1 MALNRKQRRQQEK
14 QAKAMGLPG
23 SDETAKI
30 LEQAIL
36 LLRNDNDWEKA
47 EPLFRGVL
55 KTDPKNPQANYYI
68 GMHELENMN
77 NPNGAAN
84 YFMKAYPHMKGRHDF
99 HNNLGTAYSGSGQQN
114 NALTEFEK
122 AHKIIPDDVSII
134 TNLITTYFSAGN
146 IEKSLEFS
154 NLLLSIDPK
163 NEVAKNSIACHA
175 AMAGD
180 HDEAEGAFRKL
191 IEESPDNLEYR
202 YKLSTVL
209 RDKGNYAEALDVL
222 SKIMAE
228 DPSYAEAFL
237 GFGDVLIKQ
246 KKYVDAAPYFRAAI
260 EINPKFGQAYGQIG
274 YVNQQYFEFEEAAV
288 NYSKAI
294 ELIHNDI
301 NLVTPLRINFG
312 ICLMNI
318 GKIKEAED
326 NLREAIKSKP
336 NRGDAH
342 WNFALLNQTTG
353 NLKKGWEEAEW
364 RYDNPDFPSPVRHF
378 PQPQWDGSDLKGKSI
393 ILWSEQGIGDQIRFA
408 SMVPEIIKT
417 GADVHLECTPK
428 IVKLLSQ
435 CFPEIKVHPYPY
447 IEAEKGEIDFD
458 FQCST
463 YSLAKYL
470 RPTLKS
476 FPKNNFYIK
485 SNPERKEH
493 WKKYLNNMSDRPKV
507 GIFWR
512 SGLVNIARSIYMPL
526 LDEFEPILKVDGVD
540 FISLMY
546 DKCPDEIA
554 DLKEK
559 FNVDIHETDIDMRDD
574 VDEAASFISNLDLVV
589 TTMSSVFD
597 LAGGQGIPAF
607 MVMPV
612 EKHFL
617 KLGDDNVPWH
627 STVRVFSKHLLS
639 DPWNKPMNE
648 TANATRE
655 FLKL

>member
-1 MALNRKQRRQQEK
+1 
-14 QAKAMGLPG
+14 
-23 SDETAKI
+23 
-30 LEQAIL
+30 
-36 LLRNDNDWEKA
+36 
-47 EPLFRGVL
+47 
-55 KTDPKNPQANYYI
+55 
-68 GMHELENMN
+68 
-77 NPNGAAN
+77 
-84 YFMKAYPHMKGRHDF
+84 
-99 HNNLGTAYSGSGQQN
+99 
-114 NALTEFEK
+114 
-122 AHKIIPDDVSII
+122 
-134 TNLITTYFSAGN
+134 
-146 IEKSLEFS
+146 
-154 NLLLSIDPK
+154 
-163 NEVAKNSIACHA
+163 
-175 AMAGD
+175 
-180 HDEAEGAFRKL
+180 
-191 IEESPDNLEYR
+191 
-202 YKLSTVL
+202 
-209 RDKGNYAEALDVL
+209 
-222 SKIMAE
+222 
-228 DPSYAEAFL
+228 
-237 GFGDVLIKQ
+237 
-246 KKYVDAAPYFRAAI
+246 
-260 EINPKFGQAYGQIG
+260 
-274 YVNQQYFEFEEAAV
+274 
-288 NYSKAI
+288 
-294 ELIHNDI
+294 
-301 NLVTPLRINFG
+301 
-312 ICLMNI
+312 
-318 GKIKEAED
+318 
-326 NLREAIKSKP
+326 
-336 NRGDAH
+336 
-342 WNFALLNQTTG
+342 
-353 NLKKGWEEAEW
+353 
-364 RYDNPDFPSPVRHF
+364 
-378 PQPQWDGSDLKGKSI
+378 
-393 ILWSEQGIGDQIRFA
+393 
-408 SMVPEIIKT
+408 MVPEIIKT